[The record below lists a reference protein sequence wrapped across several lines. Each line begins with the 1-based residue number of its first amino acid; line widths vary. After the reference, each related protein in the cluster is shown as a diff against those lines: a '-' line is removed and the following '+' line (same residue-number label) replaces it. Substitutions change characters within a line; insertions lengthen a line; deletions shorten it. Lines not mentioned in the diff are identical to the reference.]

1 MHTKYIINDRVLFSP
16 DEYKLSPLAVRGTE
30 VILHAPVSRFLHL
43 LLLKN
48 GTIVS
53 QEEIF
58 KEVWEKHGQQVA
70 PNTLYQNISLLR
82 KALKKSGLL
91 TQTIRTYP
99 KSGFSFHGQVQ
110 VLPDDEHQSIE
121 PSIEH
126 QTKTNQEV
134 DDTTQ
139 NNQEIPIQAQ
149 PEIELPTGKKRVINW
164 LVRKSSI
171 RNLHFFYIT
180 LVIFTL
186 MTPILLRS
194 DTERRFTREF
204 QIVGRVNGCPI
215 YLSNG
220 NRRVDLSKIIEYL
233 KGQNIICKSNDFIFL
248 TRHTQHHNDDVIALR
263 CNSGNQ
269 IERCSSL
276 LTIPPYLYQ

>member
-48 GTIVS
+48 GTIVP

-99 KSGFSFHGQVQ
+99 KSGFSFHGHVQ
-110 VLPDDEHQSIE
+110 VLQDDEHHCIE
-121 PSIEH
+121 PNIEQ
-126 QTKTNQEV
+126 QTKIDQEV
-134 DDTTQ
+134 NDIPESK
-139 NNQEIPIQAQ
+139 QEPLISTQ
-149 PEIELPTGKKRVINW
+149 PEIELLAEKKGFFNW
-164 LVRKSSI
+164 LVKKSSI
-171 RNLHFFYIT
+171 SNLHLLYIT
-180 LVIFTL
+180 IIISTL
-186 MTPILLRS
+186 IVPILLRS
-194 DTERRFTREF
+194 DTERRFTHEYR
-204 QIVGRVNGCPI
+204 IVARVESCPI
-215 YLSNG
+215 FLTRG
-220 NRRVDLSKIIEYL
+220 NKGVELSKIIVYL
-233 KGQNIICKSNDFIFL
+233 KGKNISCVPHDFIFITKH
-248 TRHTQHHNDDVIALR
+248 TRDNDVIALL
-263 CNSGNQ
+263 CNSDNQ
-269 IERCSSL
+269 QLHCSTL
-276 LTIPPYLYQ
+276 FVIPPYLYR